1 MIEVKQLTHIYKS
14 GKGIFDVSFSV
25 KKGEVFGFL
34 GPNAAGK
41 TTTIRNLMGFVN
53 PTDGSAA
60 IKGLDCR
67 KHAAELQSFIG
78 YLPGEMTFFENM
90 SGMEFL
96 EFLGKMRNLKDL
108 SRRNELI
115 ERFDLDPSGGI
126 KKMSKGM
133 KQKVGIVAAFMHDP
147 EVYILDEPTS
157 GLDPFMQNVFMD
169 LIREEKQRGKTILMS
184 SHIFEEVQRG
194 CDRAGIIREG
204 RMAAIED
211 IKALNEMKHNAYIV
225 ELKSPA
231 EANKLLKSGLDTEKI
246 KDNLV
251 LVHVINDYETFFSTL
266 SGLKVIGLDVRRQS
280 LEDIFMNYYGKEG
293 PNHD

>member
-1 MIEVKQLTHIYKS
+1 MIEVRQLTHIYKS

-53 PTDGSAA
+53 PTNGSAS

-67 KHAAELQSFIG
+67 RHAAELQSIIG

-108 SRRNELI
+108 SRRGALI
-115 ERFDLDPSGGI
+115 ERFDLDPAGGI

-169 LIREEKQRGKTILMS
+169 LVREEKKRGKTILMS

-211 IKALNEMKHNAYIV
+211 IKALNEMKHNVYIV
-225 ELKSPA
+225 ELENAA
-231 EANKLLKSGLDTEKI
+231 EADKLLKSGLDTEKI
-246 KDNLV
+246 KENLV
-251 LVHVINDYETFFSTL
+251 MVHVISDFETFFKTL
-266 SGLKVIGLDVRRQS
+266 SVLNVTGLDVRRQS
-280 LEDIFMNYYGKEG
+280 LEDIFMNYYGKEAKQ
-293 PNHD
+293 

>member
-25 KKGEVFGFL
+25 KEGEVFGFL

-41 TTTIRNLMGFVN
+41 TTTIRNLMGFLN
-53 PTDGSAA
+53 PTDGSAS

-67 KHAAELQSFIG
+67 RHAAELQSVIG
-78 YLPGEMTFFENM
+78 YLPGEMTFFEDM

-96 EFLGKMRNLKDL
+96 EFLGKMRKLSDL
-108 SRRNELI
+108 SRRDALI
-115 ERFDLDPSGGI
+115 ERFQFDPAGGV

-133 KQKVGIVAAFMHDP
+133 KQKLGIVAAFMHDP

-169 LIREEKQRGKTILMS
+169 LVREEKKRGKTILMS

-204 RMAAIED
+204 RMAVIED
-211 IKALNEMKHNAYIV
+211 IKALNEMKHNVYIV
-225 ELKSPA
+225 ELENSA
-231 EANKLLKSGLDTEKI
+231 EADKLLKSDLDTERI
-246 KDNLV
+246 KENLV
-251 LVHVINDYETFFSTL
+251 LVHVVNDFETFFKTL
-266 SGLKVIGLDVRRQS
+266 SVLKVSGLDVRRQS
-280 LEDIFMNYYGKEG
+280 LEDIFMNYYGKEAKQ
-293 PNHD
+293 